1 MSKQAQYFPMARQ
14 VFNQYLDNEIDL
26 DTLIERLR
34 EMELQLLADEDEEE
48 ESNKQLW
55 FRFFEG
61 DTLATTISDIQKD
74 LSDPSHPNA
83 NILLRGIAFGLQTEE
98 LEVHFS

>member
-1 MSKQAQYFPMARQ
+1 MTHQPNYTPMARQ

-34 EMELQLLADEDEEE
+34 SMELQLLADMDEEDE
-48 ESNKQLW
+48 SSPKLW

-61 DTLATTISDIQKD
+61 DTLATTINDIEHD
-74 LSDPSHPNA
+74 LLDPSHPSA
-83 NILLRGIAFGLQTEE
+83 NILLRGIAFGLETDE